1 MPKRA
6 GAALATESHSRNLL
20 EKHWQVIDLEV
31 PADSSGRAKPL
42 DDLDLEA
49 VPVRGLAAELIGR
62 GESSGQ
68 SKGQGMHIGVDQ
80 AAHELGEDGP
90 RVALVGQRRLG
101 SLDEHVETIRA
112 KSSQQLLL
120 AVEPAIYGADPNTRP
135 LRYPRDRRGRVLD
148 EHLPGRLQDPLVV
161 KRSLRTAPAQR
172 RTFIHLLSISK
183 HPRITAGVR
192 SVAPLCSIG
201 TDCSVPSL

>member
-6 GAALATESHSRNLL
+6 GAALAAESHSRNLL
-20 EKHWQVIDLEV
+20 EKHCQVIDLEV

-49 VPVRGLAAELIGR
+49 VPVRGLAAELTGR

-68 SKGQGMHIGVDQ
+68 AKGQGMHIGVDQ

-101 SLDEHVETIRA
+101 SL
-112 KSSQQLLL
+112 
-120 AVEPAIYGADPNTRP
+120 
-135 LRYPRDRRGRVLD
+135 
-148 EHLPGRLQDPLVV
+148 
-161 KRSLRTAPAQR
+161 
-172 RTFIHLLSISK
+172 
-183 HPRITAGVR
+183 
-192 SVAPLCSIG
+192 
-201 TDCSVPSL
+201 